1 MAFEEFLEQFGLSQ
15 YEKMAY
21 TTLLRIGRS
30 KSQEIAKES
39 NVSYGRIYEILEKLT
54 DKGLITLFPTEP
66 KTFEAIDPKLAFKL
80 IIKQKEDHLHEL
92 KKQIEVLSIP
102 EQHIKLLTQDQTIV
116 LQGKQKQLSMISE
129 MHERAKKEI
138 LLIPGVYELNTSRK
152 TGTIKALTRGVKIN
166 LLVTE
171 ITQHNKEFIKE
182 GMKLGQEVRQNKLS
196 GLRLIVADNKEAMIS
211 IVNPATKDRI
221 SIYTTNK
228 EFAHSMGIFFNALW
242 IGSKQIKMK

>member
-1 MAFEEFLEQFGLSQ
+1 MGFEQFLGQFGLSQ

-21 TTLLRIGRS
+21 TALLRIGRS
-30 KSQEIAKES
+30 KSQEIATES
-39 NVSYGRIYEILEKLT
+39 KVSYGRIYEILEKLK

-92 KKQIEVLSIP
+92 KKQIELLSIP
-102 EQHIKLLTQDQTIV
+102 EQQIKQLMQDQTIV
-116 LQGKQKQLSMISE
+116 LQGKQKQLSMIGE

-138 LLIPGVYELNTSRK
+138 LLTPGVYELNTPRK
-152 TGTIKALTRGVKIN
+152 TGTLRALTKGIKIK
-166 LLVTE
+166 LLVGE
-171 ITQHNKEFIKE
+171 ITKNNKHFIKE
-182 GMKLGQEVRQNKLS
+182 GIKLGQEVRQNKLS

-228 EFAHSMGIFFNALW
+228 EFANSMSVFFHALW
-242 IGSKQIKMK
+242 NASKKVKL